1 MYMGELQ
8 QPTQT
13 TPPSWL
19 TSAMGIGQSLV
30 QIKQQSDLRKVN
42 MQRLQSGLPPIE
54 AGDLAAQ
61 VKVGMDSAQLNRIL
75 MAAGG
80 IAVLVTL
87 LVMIRRRR

>member
-1 MYMGELQ
+1 MHLNELPQ
-8 QPTQT
+8 SAVSS
-13 TPPSWL
+13 PPSWL

-42 MQRLQSGLPPIE
+42 MRRLEQGLPALE

-61 VKVGMDSAQLNRIL
+61 VKVGMDTSQLNRIL
-75 MAAGG
+75 LAAGG

-87 LVMIRRRR
+87 LIVMRRRR